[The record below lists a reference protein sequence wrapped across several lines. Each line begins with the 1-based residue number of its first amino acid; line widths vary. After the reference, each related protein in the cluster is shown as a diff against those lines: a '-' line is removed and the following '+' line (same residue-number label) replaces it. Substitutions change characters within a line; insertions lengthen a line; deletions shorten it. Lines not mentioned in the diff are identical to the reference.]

1 MAGLFGFIVIGI
13 GYVIVSNK
21 NEQIQR
27 LKRDK
32 PFLNLIII
40 VIISN
45 LFGSLLMFMFSIC
58 MPLSCKFFILNYI
71 INIIINF

>member
-40 VIISN
+40 VIISGFVFN

-58 MPLSCKFFILNYI
+58 MPLSCKIFI
-71 INIIINF
+71 